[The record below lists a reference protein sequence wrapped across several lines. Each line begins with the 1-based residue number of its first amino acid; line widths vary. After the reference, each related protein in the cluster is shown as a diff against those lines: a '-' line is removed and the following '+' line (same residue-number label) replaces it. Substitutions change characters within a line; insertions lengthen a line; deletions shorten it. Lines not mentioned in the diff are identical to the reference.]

1 MNFTK
6 MEKYLIFAF
15 GTEDRKHTV
24 GRLGIVC
31 SCTINGSI
39 RKQLVA
45 LHDKLGELGHEW
57 DGWFAEQF
65 YHIRDEIENDVLS
78 YNEVA
83 YSLIELIEGQSAE
96 VQPLADCKGRAL
108 RGV

>member
-1 MNFTK
+1 MEFTK

-31 SCTINGSI
+31 SCTINGAI
-39 RKQLVA
+39 RKQLVT
-45 LHDKLGELGHEW
+45 LHDKLGELGSEW

-65 YHIRDEIENDVLS
+65 YHIQAEIENDVAS

-83 YSLIELIEGQSAE
+83 WDLIGLIA
-96 VQPLADCKGRAL
+96 
-108 RGV
+108 